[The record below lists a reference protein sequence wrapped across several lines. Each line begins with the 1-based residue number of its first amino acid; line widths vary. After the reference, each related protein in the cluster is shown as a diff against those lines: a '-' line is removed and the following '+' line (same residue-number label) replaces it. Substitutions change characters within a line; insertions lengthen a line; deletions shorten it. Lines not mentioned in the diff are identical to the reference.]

1 MANTY
6 TLIASSTVGSG
17 GAAGI
22 DFTSIPSTYT
32 DLMVLLSGRSGRT
45 DSAQEVVSVGINGS
59 YTNMSG
65 VRLWSNGT
73 SAGSGSGSID
83 YFSVSATNAATSN
96 TFGNASIYFPNY
108 ANTSYYK
115 SISADG
121 VNENN
126 GSENAEQ
133 LAAGLWSST
142 SAITQINLKPQS
154 GTNWQQYSTA
164 YLYGIKNS

>member
-6 TLIASSTVGSG
+6 ILINSATIGSG
-17 GAAGI
+17 GASGI
-22 DFTSIPSTYT
+22 NFTSIPQTYT
-32 DLMVLLSGRSGRT
+32 DLMILLSGRSGRT
-45 DSAQEVVSVGINGS
+45 DSAQEVVSIGINGT
-59 YTNMSG
+59 YNNLSG
-65 VRLWSNGT
+65 IRLGS
-73 SAGSGSGSID
+73 SGSSAFSGIGSID
-83 YFSVSATNAATSN
+83 YFSVSATNNATSS

-126 GSENAEQ
+126 GAEVTLQ
-133 LAAGLWSST
+133 LAAGLWSFT
-142 SAITQINLKPQS
+142 SAITEINLKPQS
-154 GTNWQQYSTA
+154 GTNWQQYTTA

>member
-6 TLIASSTVGSG
+6 TLIASVTVGAG
-17 GAAGI
+17 TAASI

-32 DLMVLLSGRSGRT
+32 DLVILLSGRSGRS
-45 DSAQEVVSVGINGS
+45 DSAQEVVSIGINGS

-65 VRLWSNGT
+65 TRVVTNG
-73 SAGSGSGSID
+73 SAVFSGTGAID

-96 TFGNASIYFPNY
+96 TFGNSSIYFPNY

-126 GSENAEQ
+126 ATENTLQ
-133 LAAGLWSST
+133 IAAGLWSSNT
-142 SAITQINLKPQS
+142 AISQINLKPQGGS
-154 GTNWQQYSTA
+154 NWQQYSTA
-164 YLYGIKNS
+164 YLYGISNS